1 MKEGFKISLKPP
13 HKIIKKFVEKMWTNC
28 EKICGE
34 NCSKN
39 CTKDYEKNS
48 KKIAKKFVEKIV
60 STMFYIL
67 LTYVCHGHP
76 EEIGAFSRKQGLI
89 FQGATCPEATNR
101 P

>member
-1 MKEGFKISLKPP
+1 ME
-13 HKIIKKFVEKMWTNC
+13 VETFC
-28 EKICGE
+28 LRGASRIHQERPEK
-34 NCSKN
+34 
-39 CTKDYEKNS
+39 Y
-48 KKIAKKFVEKIV
+48 AMKIV

-67 LTYVCHGHP
+67 HTYVCHGHP